1 MQNAILKFQDY
12 QGKFLISDISQG
24 QKVGSHINRN
34 GANDFNGRGP
44 SDRVDLLAPYDCKV
58 VAIARGDNTVLFES
72 LDEVNTP
79 SGTYPHCWFMCTHML
94 DSDYNLLGIAVG
106 KIFRQGQ
113 PCYTEGN
120 KGLGDGGYHIHL
132 AQGIGTYNNSGSPYY
147 KSNDTYTYGGKT
159 YPQYYPNIEGYECPI
174 TDMFFIPKDIEVIG
188 PTSDVAKYYIW
199 TYIDEDEDTEEPEVP
214 SIDESDALLTAYTKT
229 YKGLS
234 IKVGR
239 LAKKDLV
246 IKGSVDSNKPGIA
259 YDKTVPAG
267 FSDKDLLAQGYKE
280 AFGTNGSTFYTYDGA
295 TYAEGLDISKGVIN
309 NDFGMNTV
317 TSFPNCMAV
326 GFYKDGG
333 MIFDIQSKV
342 QAVASQLY
350 GAVTGAFGIMKDGVK
365 NEAGSEYNRGYCY
378 TNKSGR
384 SILAES
390 DDYVYS
396 IAFYGVTGESGLFG
410 YELYDLV
417 KAIDANMLNAICF
430 DGGGSV
436 FQRID
441 GEYTITT
448 SRLVKNGVMV
458 FYKEKEETEVP
469 EEPETPEEPV
479 EETISFT
486 KDEYNELLSD
496 LKDIVTRMEGKL

>member
-1 MQNAILKFQDY
+1 MQNAILKFKDY
-12 QGKFLISDISQG
+12 KGNILLSDISQG

-34 GANDFNGRGP
+34 GTNDFNGRGP

-58 VAIARGDNTVLFES
+58 VAVARGDNTVLFES

-106 KIFRQGQ
+106 RIYRQGQ

-120 KGLGDGGYHIHL
+120 KGIGDGGYHIHL

-174 TDMFFIPKDIEVIG
+174 TDMFFIPKDIEIVG
-188 PTSDVAKYYIW
+188 PTSDVAKDYIW
-199 TYIDEDEDTEEPEVP
+199 TYIDENDEVDSSESADKEE
-214 SIDESDALLTAYTKT
+214 IINDHLTKFTKY

-234 IKVGR
+234 IKVGK
-239 LAKKDLV
+239 LAKANML
-246 IKGSVDSNKPGIA
+246 IKGSVDSNKPGVA
-259 YDKTVPAG
+259 YDKTIPAG
-267 FSDKDLLAQGYKE
+267 FSDKDLINQGYKE

-309 NDFGMNTV
+309 NDFGMSTV
-317 TSFPNCMAV
+317 TSFPNCMAI

-365 NEAGSEYNRGYCY
+365 NETGSEYNRGNCY
-378 TNKSGR
+378 SNMSGR

-390 DDYVYS
+390 ADYIYS
-396 IAFYGVTGESGLFG
+396 IAFYGVTGKSGLYG
-410 YELYDLV
+410 NELYDLV
-417 KAIDANMLNAICF
+417 KSIDSKMLNAICF

-458 FYKEKEETEVP
+458 FYKEKEETEI
-469 EEPETPEEPV
+469 PEEPV
-479 EETISFT
+479 EEVVSFT
-486 KDEYNELLSD
+486 KEEYNELLSD
-496 LKDIVTRMEGKL
+496 LKNIVTRMEGKI